1 MCTKSARILEGNIL
15 EGSSSNFTITIL
27 AFKIHIVEDEGK
39 FPSNVKLERFLVSDV
54 NIQNLFR
61 HILLTACYLLIT
73 CLILL
78 I

>member
-39 FPSNVKLERFLVSDV
+39 FPSNVKTNPKS
-54 NIQNLFR
+54 
-61 HILLTACYLLIT
+61 
-73 CLILL
+73 
-78 I
+78 